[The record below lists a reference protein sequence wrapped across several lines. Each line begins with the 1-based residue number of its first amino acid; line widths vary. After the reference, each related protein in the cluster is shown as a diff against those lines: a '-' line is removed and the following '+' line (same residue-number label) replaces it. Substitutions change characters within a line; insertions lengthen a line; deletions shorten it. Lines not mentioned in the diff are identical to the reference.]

1 MHLELLSFKPLLTK
15 ARLLEEGTTSCGT
28 AGRMLYQWP
37 QSPPG
42 NVPTAPPRIWRRSLS
57 SATARSFTAENKTF
71 NRQQEAFAWAHE
83 REKALKVPGA
93 LDQLPNAHA
102 TLATAIDRYVSTSV
116 KEIGRT
122 KAQVLR
128 TIKTFP
134 IADLLCSEIHS
145 PDVIEL
151 ATALGK
157 TRTPQTVANYLSHLG
172 AVFAVARPAWGYPL
186 DDQVVRD
193 AFRVSKR
200 MGITGKSVH
209 RDRRPTLDELDLLT
223 GC

>member
-1 MHLELLSFKPLLTK
+1 
-15 ARLLEEGTTSCGT
+15 
-28 AGRMLYQWP
+28 MLYQWP
-37 QSPPG
+37 QITPRKRSNGSTAHMAQITIKRNGKDRSPREQDIQ
-42 NVPTAPPRIWRRSLS
+42 TANRRPLHGHMS
-57 SATARSFTAENKTF
+57 
-71 NRQQEAFAWAHE
+71 E
-83 REKALKVPGA
+83 RKALKVPGA

-157 TRTPQTVANYLSHLG
+157 NTHTSDSCKTICHTLAPCSLSRAPHG
-172 AVFAVARPAWGYPL
+172 GYPL
-186 DDQVVRD
+186 DDQVVRE
-193 AFRVSKR
+193 RVPRFQADGNYWEVGTPRSSPD
-200 MGITGKSVH
+200 TG
-209 RDRRPTLDELDLLT
+209 RT
-223 GC
+223 

>member
-1 MHLELLSFKPLLTK
+1 MASITPRK
-15 ARLLEEGTTSCGT
+15 RSNGST
-28 AGRMLYQWP
+28 AHMAQITIKRNGKIVHR
-37 QSPPG
+37 
-42 NVPTAPPRIWRRSLS
+42 
-57 SATARSFTAENKTF
+57 ENKTF

-83 REKALKVPGA
+83 REIALKVPGA